1 MANRQIWPEDV
12 QAVENLHFEH
22 VESKY
27 IKVVIGR
34 LILVY
39 LILMVAASLILTADL
54 EHGTAILVGA
64 EAVLLTA
71 LAINVALS
79 AKILNFK
86 GYALRDHDITYRSG
100 LFFTKVTT
108 IPFEKI
114 QQVTVRMNPLS
125 RLFGLYYVDVINGT
139 QDSSNQIT
147 IPGLTH
153 QRARQIETLLI
164 RNIDPPTPY
173 FPDTPASSD
182 SSDISDSSD
191 NPHTSHTDE

>member
-12 QAVENLHFEH
+12 QAVENLHLEH

-39 LILMVAASLILTADL
+39 LILMGAASLILTADL

-64 EAVLLTA
+64 ETVLLIA

-139 QDSSNQIT
+139 QDPSNQIT

-164 RNIDPPTPY
+164 QNIEITTPY

-182 SSDISDSSD
+182 SSDSSD

>member
-39 LILMVAASLILTADL
+39 LILMGAASLILTADL

-86 GYALRDHDITYRSG
+86 GYALRDHDVTYRSG

-147 IPGLTH
+147 IPGQTH

-164 RNIDPPTPY
+164 RNIEAPPPQLPPTPPA
-173 FPDTPASSD
+173 PD
-182 SSDISDSSD
+182 
-191 NPHTSHTDE
+191 